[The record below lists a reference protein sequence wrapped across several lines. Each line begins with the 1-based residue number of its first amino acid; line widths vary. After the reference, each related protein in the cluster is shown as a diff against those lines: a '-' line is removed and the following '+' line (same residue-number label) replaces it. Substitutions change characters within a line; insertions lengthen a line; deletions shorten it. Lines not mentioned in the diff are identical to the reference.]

1 MVVDDGIDRHQFDRL
16 FHLHHR
22 LVVAAKPVETPAEA
36 VDDRAVVGPF
46 GRRLLDHLQRIVEV
60 FVAVDIGIT
69 KVVQHRGLIG
79 IKLKRGLEI
88 GLGPGPV
95 LPPFLADAPRE
106 IKAPIDLRLPLDA
119 GDGLVIGLCRLIEPL
134 LAPERI
140 AQRVPDLDP
149 VGVVLRQPPQH
160 LDRGIGVARGDQRAR
175 AAQFRLKIG
184 RVVAADLVE
193 FGAGQGVLP
202 LPFQD
207 ACHQQDRIGIHRG
220 EVFRH
225 ASIGER
231 IYVGIFRPKRAGH
244 GVEDL
249 GNAVLRPGDQREG
262 NRFARLKPGAQRPDG
277 GVAFRPE
284 RGVQQGYG
292 VGIPLKLAQDL
303 GMGQNAVPGRAQRPA
318 IGPGKD
324 RVRALEIADRGQ
336 RQRLVVKAKG
346 FQPSHRADLVKL
358 GGRL

>member
-1 MVVDDGIDRHQFDRL
+1 MV
-16 FHLHHR
+16 
-22 LVVAAKPVETPAEA
+22 
-36 VDDRAVVGPF
+36 
-46 GRRLLDHLQRIVEV
+46 
-60 FVAVDIGIT
+60 
-69 KVVQHRGLIG
+69 
-79 IKLKRGLEI
+79 
-88 GLGPGPV
+88 LG
-95 LPPFLADAPRE
+95 
-106 IKAPIDLRLPLDA
+106 
-119 GDGLVIGLCRLIEPL
+119 
-134 LAPERI
+134 
-140 AQRVPDLDP
+140 
-149 VGVVLRQPPQH
+149 QPPQN
-160 LDRGIGVARGDQRAR
+160 LDRGIRLARGNQRAR

-193 FGAGQGVLP
+193 FGAGKGVLP
-202 LPFQD
+202 LPLQN
-207 ACHQQDRIGIHRG
+207 ARHQQDRIGVLRG

-225 ASIGER
+225 PRIGQR
-231 IYVGIFRPKRAGH
+231 IDVGIFRPKRAGH
-244 GVEDL
+244 RIEHL
-249 GNAVLRPGDQREG
+249 GNAVLGAGDQREG

-292 VGIPLKLAQDL
+292 VGIPLKLAEDL